1 MLKKLSKK
9 IETDGSDYIG
19 GVQELTFMPGESQL
33 LVLVLIVEDAVYE
46 GVQEFY
52 AKLTTTD
59 NGVNIVEPN
68 ATAVIYDNDGMYL
81 VIIN

>member
-1 MLKKLSKK
+1 
-9 IETDGSDYIG
+9 
-19 GVQELTFMPGESQL
+19 MPGESQL
-33 LVLVLIVEDAVYE
+33 LVLVLIEEDAVYE

-68 ATAVIYDNDGMYL
+68 ATAVIYDNDGMY
-81 VIIN
+81 